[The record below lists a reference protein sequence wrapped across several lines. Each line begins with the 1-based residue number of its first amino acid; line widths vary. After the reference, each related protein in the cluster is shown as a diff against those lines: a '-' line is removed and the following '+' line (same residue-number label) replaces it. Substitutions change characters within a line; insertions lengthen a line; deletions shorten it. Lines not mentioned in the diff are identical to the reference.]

1 MFAPAIAEISGDFPP
16 SHHRRRPGKDRNDE
30 TTVFPNRKSAA
41 TPLWL
46 PIPDH
51 DHDGD
56 KPEGRLAKEE
66 DDDRPDTD
74 IPLHSASP
82 WPKRALKSPRRTL
95 PTFFLP

>member
-1 MFAPAIAEISGDFPP
+1 MHLDHDHIAGGAHTHEH
-16 SHHRRRPGKDRNDE
+16 SH
-30 TTVFPNRKSAA
+30 
-41 TPLWL
+41 
-46 PIPDH
+46 DH